1 LLLIGCSGKPVQP
14 IATLIPPTTTPIP
27 PTVTP
32 TTRPTPTAIP
42 GSNNPMTVGNFGFQ
56 ISEVRIADTI
66 NNIPGGS
73 VSNYKGTLVMTAN
86 GLVPQDAIPGDVL
99 LMIFITLQTGDN
111 QSFLDSDLKIIE
123 GDSIK
128 SAVTILTEDQ
138 KDHIVWV
145 YDVKPSSKSFLLI
158 FPNNEM
164 IDLTPLVH

>member
-1 LLLIGCSGKPVQP
+1 
-14 IATLIPPTTTPIP
+14 
-27 PTVTP
+27 
-32 TTRPTPTAIP
+32 
-42 GSNNPMTVGNFGFQ
+42 
-56 ISEVRIADTI
+56 
-66 NNIPGGS
+66 
-73 VSNYKGTLVMTAN
+73 MTAN
-86 GLVPQDAIPGDVL
+86 GLVPQDTIPGDVL

-128 SAVTILTEDQ
+128 SAVTILTEAQ